1 MNEHPVP
8 PFLRLPIELR
18 YAIYDHL
25 CLSSPRSYPY
35 KDPFPITAIDTTGP
49 PLALLLLNHNIFS
62 EISTYYFARCT
73 FRFTAQSFG
82 IRPKTISPSS
92 LHIVHNMR
100 KVELLL
106 LPGKM
111 LASLV
116 SLPDI
121 EIKAMAAHWLDEH
134 ISLLRDEATE
144 LRTVVIS
151 MRSASWVVEGTIGEE
166 MKALSKLLEEIRR
179 RVEFRV
185 GEVVGPDALEDSMK
199 EELAAMLKRLNG

>member
-1 MNEHPVP
+1 
-8 PFLRLPIELR
+8 
-18 YAIYDHL
+18 
-25 CLSSPRSYPY
+25 
-35 KDPFPITAIDTTGP
+35 
-49 PLALLLLNHNIFS
+49 
-62 EISTYYFARCT
+62 
-73 FRFTAQSFG
+73 
-82 IRPKTISPSS
+82 
-92 LHIVHNMR
+92 MR